1 MEKLNA
7 ENVYCIGDT
16 HTLAFVSLLIHF
28 KLKDFILIHVGDA
41 GEGFSKNIEFK
52 VDNIYLDNLEDYCE
66 RHNGRILIVRGNH
79 SNPEYYTDSHWTREK
94 YKRVTFVKDYTY
106 LSINDNT
113 FLFAGGAVSIDRN
126 ARFINHDYWAD
137 EGFNLPDNYTDL
149 SVCDVLITHSVTIDA
164 PPIGGLD
171 RIAGWFKNDPSLRYE
186 LIEEREKIKKLVDQ
200 VKPKINLYG
209 HFHNTYSER
218 IEGTWFRGLDINEL
232 LDITRDL

>member
-7 ENVYCIGDT
+7 ENVYCMGDT
-16 HTLAFVSLLIHF
+16 HTLDFISIISHF
-28 KLKDFILIHVGDA
+28 KLKDFILIHAGDA
-41 GEGFSKNIEFK
+41 GEGFYENT
-52 VDNIYLDNLEDYCE
+52 DRYDLNNLEDYCE

-79 SNPEYYTDSHWTREK
+79 SNPEYYIDSHWTRER

-106 LSINDNT
+106 LSINGAV

-126 ARFINHDYWAD
+126 ARNVNHDYWVD

-149 SVCDVLITHSVTIDA
+149 PQCDVLVTHSVTIDA
-164 PPIGGLD
+164 PPIDGLT

-186 LIEEREKIKKLVDQ
+186 LIEERENIKKLVDH
-200 VKPKINLYG
+200 VNPKINLYG
-209 HFHNTYSER
+209 HFHTTYSER
-218 IEGTWFRGLDINEL
+218 IDGTWYRGLNINEL